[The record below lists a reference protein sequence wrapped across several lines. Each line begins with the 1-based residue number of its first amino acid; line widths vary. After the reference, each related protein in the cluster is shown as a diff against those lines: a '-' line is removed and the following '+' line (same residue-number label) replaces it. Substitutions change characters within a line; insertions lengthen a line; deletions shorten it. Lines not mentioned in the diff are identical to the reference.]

1 MAADFKVGFCISGQ
15 GRLFRAAAD
24 HAARLGIRPALVVAE
39 SKASPDLEEFC
50 RMRNI
55 AFVRLPVLPRPQF
68 DEEILQRCAGAKL
81 DLLSLTFDKLIPAA
95 LVRQLPGKIINVH
108 PALLP
113 AFKGMHA
120 LQQVAEAGVS
130 VTGATIHEVDEQM
143 DHGPIIAQCVVGLGQ
158 GETADSI
165 GKKIFPLLQP
175 MYLQVL
181 AWFAAGRV
189 VKDAA
194 GRLSVRD
201 AVYGR
206 LPVSPALE
214 APWKTD

>member
-15 GRLFRAAAD
+15 GRLFRAAAE
-24 HAARLGIRPALVVAE
+24 HAAALRLRPTLVVAE
-39 SKASPDLEEFC
+39 AKAAPDLESFC
-50 RMRNI
+50 SARGI
-55 AFVRLPVLPRPQF
+55 ELVRLPVLPRAQF
-68 DEEILQRCAGAKL
+68 DEEIFRRCAGAKL
-81 DLLSLTFDKLIPAA
+81 DLLSLTFDKLLPAS
-95 LVRQLPGKIINVH
+95 LVRELPGRIINVH

-120 LQQVAEAGVS
+120 LQQVADAGVS

-143 DHGPIIAQCVVGLGQ
+143 DHGPIVAQCVVGLGRE
-158 GETADSI
+158 ETADSI
-165 GKKIFPLLQP
+165 GRRIFPVLQP

-181 AWFAAGRV
+181 AWYAASRV
-189 VKDAA
+189 VKDAS
-194 GRLSVRD
+194 GRLHVRD

-214 APWKTD
+214 APWKTE